1 MIRDIIQ
8 FQKFKVSEG
17 SCFEQSRDRLNR
29 RAGAG
34 ADNDVVSRQD
44 AGFRVRQIDLEFN
57 CPGDKGDV
65 AQGNVQALSCFAF
78 TASLQPTSSEYSK
91 IGCGRPIR

>member
-1 MIRDIIQ
+1 MPSKTD
-8 FQKFKVSEG
+8 FFHYVGE
-17 SCFEQSRDRLNR
+17 RLR
-29 RAGAG
+29 SPEVTDFGRERALLA
-34 ADNDVVSRQD
+34 NTELVEV
-44 AGFRVRQIDLEFN
+44 VRQIDLEFN